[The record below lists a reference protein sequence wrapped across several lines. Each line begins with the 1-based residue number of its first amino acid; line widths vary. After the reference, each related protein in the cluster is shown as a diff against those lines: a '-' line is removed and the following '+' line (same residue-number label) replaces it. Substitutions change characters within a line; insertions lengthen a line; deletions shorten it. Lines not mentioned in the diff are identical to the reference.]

1 MSYFPMFVDI
11 SQKKCLIAGGG
22 SVALRKAEAMSSF
35 DAAVYVI
42 APNIIQEIKDM
53 KTVTWYEKEIQ
64 LEDIRNYDIVI
75 IATNDSTLNHSI
87 SKLCKEKKIP
97 VNSVDNTQD
106 CSFIFPAYIKKGDVV
121 AAFSSGG
128 QCPVVAQYLKEEMEK
143 IMPCH
148 IGEISKY
155 IGSIRENIK
164 NCDITGTVKKE
175 IYKEILEYCIEIDG
189 VPQKAAV
196 ENIQDIIERKIHN
209 ATTEQ
214 SSKDIY

>member
-35 DAAVYVI
+35 DATVYVI
-42 APNIIQEIKDM
+42 APNIIKEIKDM
-53 KTVTWYEKEIQ
+53 ETVTWYEKEIQ
-64 LEDIRNYDIVI
+64 LEDIQNYDIVI
-75 IATNDSTLNHSI
+75 IATNDKVLNHSI
-87 SKLCKEKKIP
+87 SKLCKEKNIP
-97 VNSVDNTQD
+97 VNSVDNTKD

-143 IMPCH
+143 IMPCR

-164 NCDITGTVKKE
+164 NCGIAGNVKKE
-175 IYKEILEYCIEIDG
+175 IYKEILKYCLEIDDI
-189 VPQKAAV
+189 PQKAA
-196 ENIQDIIERKIHN
+196 EDIEDIIERFLL
-209 ATTEQ
+209 
-214 SSKDIY
+214 